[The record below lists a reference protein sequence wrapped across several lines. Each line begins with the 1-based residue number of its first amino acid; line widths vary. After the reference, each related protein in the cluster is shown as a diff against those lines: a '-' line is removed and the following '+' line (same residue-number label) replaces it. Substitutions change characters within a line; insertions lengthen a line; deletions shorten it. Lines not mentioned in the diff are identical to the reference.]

1 MSGVAVVR
9 YLLANNAPVIAAIP
23 ATRIKAGPLPLNT
36 TLPAISIDRVS
47 DVPRLTVAMTEPR
60 MMAERVQVSW
70 IYNIPEVV
78 SPASPGYPGSRAM
91 DALILDA
98 LPNQRGVISTFT
110 VDSILPDQ
118 AGPDLELEDGRMQQS
133 SRDFIVRWID

>member
-9 YLLANNAPVIAAIP
+9 YLLANNAQVLAAIP
-23 ATRIKAGPLPLNT
+23 AMRIKAGQLPQGT
-36 TLPAISIDRVS
+36 VLPAIVVDRVS
-47 DVPRLTVAMTEPR
+47 DAPRLTVAMTEPR
-60 MMAERVQVSW
+60 LMTERVQVSW

-98 LPNQRGVISTFT
+98 LPNQRGTINGFV
-110 VDSILPDQ
+110 VDSILPAE

-133 SRDFIVRWID
+133 SRDFIVKWIS